1 MRRAVLIGVF
11 SCALSAALIAW
22 DLGIAL
28 RDLSSSLEST
38 IRTLR
43 AYRAVGA
50 LLSGAAL
57 SVAGA
62 LAQGLFRNPLASP
75 SILGTTAGAS
85 LGGQVALLIPGL
97 AAVVRPELLLP
108 IGATVGAVLS
118 LVALLAI
125 LKRTGD
131 LFLLLLSG
139 FLFNSL
145 FLALGSLLLS
155 LVQDEWTA
163 GRAVIRFSL
172 GSLSGLGLPQLAF
185 SAPLIGFAFAGCVLW
200 TRPLDVLLSGEKE
213 ASSLGVDVPALR
225 FWCVAW
231 VSVLV
236 AAAISLSGTLA
247 FVGLVVP
254 HVIRSLGVLSHRAL
268 IPASALFGGT
278 FVLLCDL
285 ITRALSGTSEV
296 PLGVMTALI
305 GAPVFLLLLLRD
317 RRIP

>member
-1 MRRAVLIGVF
+1 MRRGFYIAIVSCVLT
-11 SCALSAALIAW
+11 SALVTW
-22 DLGIAL
+22 DLGIDL
-28 RDLSSSLEST
+28 GDLSTSLEST

-43 AYRAVGA
+43 AYRVAGA
-50 LLSGAAL
+50 LLAGAAL

-62 LAQGLFRNPLASP
+62 VAQGLFRNPLASP

-97 AAVVRPELLLP
+97 AAAIRPELLLP
-108 IGATVGAVLS
+108 IGATVGATLS
-118 LVALLAI
+118 LALLLAI
-125 LKRTGD
+125 LRRTGD

-145 FLALGSLLLS
+145 FLAMGSLLLS
-155 LVQDEWTA
+155 LVQDEWTT

-172 GSLSGLGLPQLAF
+172 GSLAGVGFPQLAF
-185 SAPLIGFAFAGCVLW
+185 SAPLIVFGVAASLLW

-213 ASSLGVDVPALR
+213 AASLGVDVQSLR
-225 FWCVAW
+225 FWCVVW

-268 IPASALFGGT
+268 IPASAFFGGT

-285 ITRALSGTSEV
+285 IARALSGVTEV

-317 RRIP
+317 RRLT